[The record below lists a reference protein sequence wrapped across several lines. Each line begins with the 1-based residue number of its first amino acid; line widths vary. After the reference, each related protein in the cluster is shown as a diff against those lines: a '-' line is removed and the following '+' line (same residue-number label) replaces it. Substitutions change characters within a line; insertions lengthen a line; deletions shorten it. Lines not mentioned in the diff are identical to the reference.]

1 MEAEGAAMLKTEA
14 LGSQSAVGVASASGR
29 VGVARAEV
37 AGQALELWAQRALG
51 WPAQRTLFIAD
62 MHLGKPATFRSAGIP
77 VPEAT
82 THADLARLGTTL
94 DASGT
99 ERLIVLGDLVH
110 ARAGWCDETIEA
122 VSAWRATRPG
132 LEIVLVRGNHDRGAG
147 DPPASWKM
155 RCVSGP
161 VPEGP
166 FVLAHEPCD
175 DERGHVLCGHLH
187 PAARLVGAGSSSLR
201 APCFWVSPTR
211 TVLPAFGTFTGAKVV
226 TPRRGDRV
234 FVVGEGAVMQA
245 ACAGE

>member
-1 MEAEGAAMLKTEA
+1 MLKTEA

-82 THADLARLGTTL
+82 THADLTRLGAAL
-94 DASGT
+94 DASGA

-110 ARAGWCDETIEA
+110 ARAGWCAETIEA
-122 VSAWRATRPG
+122 VSAWRAARAG
-132 LEIVLVRGNHDRGAG
+132 LEVVLVRGNHDRGAG
-147 DPPASWKM
+147 DPPPAWKM
-155 RCVSGP
+155 ECVSGP
-161 VPEGP
+161 LAEGP

-211 TVLPAFGTFTGAKVV
+211 TVLPAFGTFTGAKMV

-234 FVVGEGAVMQA
+234 FVVGQGVVVQA